1 MAVQAVSGGRQG
13 VRLIRLAQEQP
24 GAIHAAARAQSGA
37 DRHETGRQSEAR
49 APSDVGGSE
58 AEERSKD
65 QAVERILATRAMS
78 WVTIDPY
85 SRGATSRK
93 TLELIR

>member
-13 VRLIRLAQEQP
+13 VRLIRLAHEQP
-24 GAIHAAARAQSGA
+24 GSIHAAARAQSVA
-37 DRHETGRQSEAR
+37 DRHETRRQSEAR
-49 APSDVGGSE
+49 APSGVGGSE

-65 QAVERILATRAMS
+65 EAVERILATRAMS
-78 WVTIDPY
+78 WGTIDPY
-85 SRGATSRK
+85 PRGSTSRK